1 MPPPNV
7 TGALHMGHAL
17 NGTLQDVL
25 VRWHRMRG
33 FNALWQPGY
42 DHAGIGTQVVVEREL
57 AKEGLSRHDV
67 GREAFL
73 ERVWAWLEEYGGI
86 IMGQYR
92 RLGASLDY
100 RRERFTMDPD
110 YVRAVMRF
118 FVHLYERGWIYRD
131 NRMVNWC
138 PRCATAISDLEVQHH
153 EVDDT
158 LTYVRYPLADGSG
171 HVTVA
176 TVRPATILADV
187 AVAVHPGDDRYRSI
201 VGKDVIVPVV
211 ERRVPVIEDERVE
224 PEFGTGALKITP
236 GHDPVDFEIGRDH
249 GLPEPMVIGLDG
261 RMNGEVPQFEGLT
274 QEEAGE
280 RVIAWLREH
289 DQLERQEP
297 YRHSVGHCERCGTR
311 VEPLISLQWFCEMKE
326 LAAPAIDA
334 VRDGRV
340 RFHPAPAGPG
350 VPRLDGEHPPVVH
363 LAPALV
369 GPPHSRLV
377 LRLRRN
383 DRRRDAAGALRG
395 VRRSGAPP
403 GRGRAGHL
411 VLLRALAVRHARL
424 AGRDAGAAHVLSRR
438 RQHDGA
444 RDHLPL
450 GGADDHGRPRA
461 VRRRSRSRTS
471 SSTRP
476 CSRPTGGACRRASA
490 PASTRST

>member
-1 MPPPNV
+1 MGGARAFSRPTRTIRARPTSIAVPPPNV

-33 FNALWQPGY
+33 FNTLWQPGLRPRRHR
-42 DHAGIGTQVVVEREL
+42 HADR
-57 AKEGLSRHDV
+57 
-67 GREAFL
+67 GREGAR
-73 ERVWAWLEEYGGI
+73 EGRADAATTSAARRSSSASGPGSRSTAGI

-100 RRERFTMDPD
+100 RRERFTMDRD

-187 AVAVHPGDDRYRSI
+187 AVAVHPGDDRYAEL

-211 ERRVPVIEDERVE
+211 ERRVPMIADERVE

-261 RMNGEVPQFEGLT
+261 RMNGEVPAVRGPDPGGGRR
-274 QEEAGE
+274 AG
-280 RVIAWLREH
+280 RRLAPRARSARAAGAVPALGRSLRA
-289 DQLERQEP
+289 L
-297 YRHSVGHCERCGTR
+297 RHPRR
-311 VEPLISLQWFCEMKE
+311 AAD
-326 LAAPAIDA
+326 LAA
-334 VRDGRV
+334 VVLRDEGAGGARDRRRPGRPSALSP
-340 RFHPAPAGPG
+340 RPAGPG

-369 GPPHSRLV
+369 GPPHSRSGTATAAQ
-377 LRLRRN
+377 RSSP
-383 DRRRDAAGALRG
+383 RRRRTAARAAAIRSSTRTRTCSTPGSP
-395 VRRSGAPP
+395 RRSGRSP
-403 GRGRAGHL
+403 RS
-411 VLLRALAVRHARL
+411 
-424 AGRDAGAAHVLSRR
+424 AGRTRRPTCARSIPATSTRR
-438 RQHDGA
+438 RA
-444 RDHLPL
+444 R
-450 GGADDHGRPRA
+450 
-461 VRRRSRSRTS
+461 S
-471 SSTRP
+471 SSSGWR
-476 CSRPTGGACRRASA
+476 G
-490 PASTRST
+490 